1 MDLHNH
7 YLRFSTVNISLLQTI
22 NKSISIHHLIQS
34 YNYEMTKEE
43 LDINKLEFCRLL
55 LCYEYQSVFYDIER
69 SDKKHKKHVT
79 SVNVEELNFPSVK
92 MIFPPNSSRNISQ
105 ISLLCDIINLQ
116 MILYC
121 NISSIKQYLQ
131 NFLYSNDMYTTTNNS
146 RIMYM
151 KILEHLLEFLC
162 LYQLHTTNKDSKA
175 ILESLGHIYLE
186 IIKSWLKLK
195 EDCEWRQFALM
206 FPKLVEIFTPSCIV
220 FPLWNHFL
228 YEIND
233 LKESLIG
240 LSIMA
245 DICFTLSNS
254 MNYIQCDIYCNNT
267 FWLLILRGLRS
278 PLQQHRKQA
287 LYIMKKAIGSMSTNV
302 ILNFESQLNVTKA
315 EITPFICNNSD
326 TSLSI
331 DDIKEKF
338 FLLYEALEEKKEHLI
353 TPTLIHA
360 AALIKINKEHK
371 ACNCFNIIWL
381 QCIFEKIL
389 LHENNHIAKWG
400 VSYVCKLDKTMF
412 DDQFLELF
420 IHVLNNNFL
429 YECQPDEKCPGIV
442 KELSQFLEY
451 AEKSD
456 LLNRFVKKIS
466 CVAWGPVAIFYIVH
480 VLRTVSHHESQ
491 HSDWQ
496 STELNAIKFLV
507 ETNLSMHSRIL
518 RTASQTELLRAI
530 PNYVRKINNLSLL
543 ANVLATFP
551 SGESLTRGTVPWNVI
566 TTWLEKVLARED
578 VVTFIKE
585 TCAKYL
591 NQDASPEINPRT
603 FAIMVYLL
611 YDANLIFLCQ
621 TCPDVEALNNW
632 LYTLNSINVR
642 PYADVILSMNVVE
655 FISYLLYLSPKGSHN
670 NMTDFISLHIRI
682 TFNFLI
688 KNIRKMSTE
697 LSYEDY
703 TRYTTIISSHIVNAP
718 FLMSKKD
725 VNIYAE
731 KLQNESIN
739 LIHDLQN
746 LNIQYLYGLHI
757 LYLSQNILILPL
769 TKTFYIKRLL
779 NTRMNIHNNINEE
792 KILKGKMA
800 SEYDLLLLKLLHQ
813 YLINSPVPSW
823 IPITTILSN
832 LLQFLEVGSP
842 ENVSEIAKILTVIN
856 DNKIINNASDKETL
870 EYIFNL
876 SFTYIINSK
885 RNNIFWTAIE
895 NLMGVIINNNFLLL
909 LNAIQFTKRYV
920 VKLLNEGENTP
931 RFKRIL
937 LSKMKNLDIH
947 NLMKF
952 ENVLGNCFLHGSVHR
967 RDKKIENYAHLFIE
981 NQLNKYYSKHIF
993 TLDHNNDAAIRAEA
1007 VILLHRIISNPEF
1020 NYAASFGQ
1028 SVLNELIKNKTKRYF
1043 KDSPLHKLKHR
1054 IMQILLILEPVLS
1067 KEFVPLLQE
1076 QLCEFI
1082 FSESNQ
1088 SSVKIMQEW
1097 LLIRIFTKNI
1107 HLHDKLWSLFAKSI
1121 KDRPRCT
1128 ISVASIVYHVA
1139 KLLSRDNQRIFIQT
1153 ALPYIVQCCL
1163 GQQFNARFILT
1174 QLYELMKANYGDN
1187 SISEYRGIYQ
1197 AAVIGLQQESLIKNS
1212 SRIQD
1217 DFYFSNFHPFN
1228 DYCLQTIYYQ
1238 LPRLTNVSC
1247 DEWISSDVFKDLM
1260 FMENDCH
1267 PLQLCNTGSFLTK
1280 SIPSVYLTKSFAGDT
1295 HGDSLK
1301 NNVEIYMEG
1310 LNDIQKKI
1318 DPSKPIGLCG
1328 DTFEVINEFMF
1339 LQDTQL
1345 QQGLIVVASFV
1356 DRSPNL
1362 GGIAR
1367 TCEIFGVKALVVA
1380 NADCVKDK
1388 EFQYLSVS
1396 ADKWLNILQVKPY
1409 ELQKFLLDRK
1419 NTGWSL
1425 IGVEQTVNSTNLMT
1439 TTFEKRTILVLGN
1452 EKDGIP
1458 ANFIP
1463 LFDKCVEIPQVG
1475 VTRSL
1480 NVHVTAAICIW
1491 QYANQHILK

>member
-43 LDINKLEFCRLL
+43 LDVDKLEFCRLL
-55 LCYEYQSVFYDIER
+55 LCYEYQSVFCNIER
-69 SDKKHKKHVT
+69 SDKKHKKHAIPVDA
-79 SVNVEELNFPSVK
+79 EELNFPSIE
-92 MIFPPNSSRNISQ
+92 MIFPLNFSRSISQ
-105 ISLLCDIINLQ
+105 ISLLCDIINLR
-116 MILYC
+116 MILYY

-131 NFLYSNDMYTTTNNS
+131 NFLYSNDMYTATSNS

-151 KILEHLLEFLC
+151 RILEYLLEFLH
-162 LYQLHTTNKDSKA
+162 LYQLHTTNKDSKE
-175 ILESLGHIYLE
+175 LESLGHIYFK

-206 FPKLVEIFTPSCIV
+206 FPKLVGIFTPSCIV

-228 YEIND
+228 YEISD
-233 LKESLIG
+233 LKESLGG

-245 DICFTLSNS
+245 DICFMPSNS

-267 FWLLILRGLRS
+267 FWLFVLRGLRS
-278 PLQQHRKQA
+278 PLQQYRKQA

-315 EITPFICNNSD
+315 EIIPFICNNSD

-331 DDIKEKF
+331 NDIKEKF

-360 AALIKINKEHK
+360 AALIKINKEHR
-371 ACNCFNIIWL
+371 ACNCFNIVWL

-389 LHENNHIAKWG
+389 LHENNHIVKWG
-400 VSYVCKLDKTMF
+400 ISYVCKLDKTMF
-412 DDQFLELF
+412 DDRFLELF

-429 YECQPDEKCPGIV
+429 YECQSDEKCPGIV

-451 AEKSD
+451 AEKSN
-456 LLNRFVKKIS
+456 LLNRFLKKIS
-466 CVAWGPVAIFYIVH
+466 YVAWGPVAIFYIIH
-480 VLRTVSHHESQ
+480 VLRTISHHGSR

-496 STELNAIKFLV
+496 TTELNAIKFLV

-518 RTASQTELLRAI
+518 RTASQTELLRTI
-530 PNYVRKINNLSLL
+530 PNYVRKINNLPLL

-566 TTWLEKVLARED
+566 TTWLEKVLVRED
-578 VVTFIKE
+578 VITFIKE

-632 LYTLNSINVR
+632 LYTLNGINVR
-642 PYADVILSMNVVE
+642 PYADVISTMNVVE
-655 FISYLLYLSPKGSHN
+655 FISHLLYLSPKGESHN

-688 KNIRKMSTE
+688 KNMRKMSTE

-703 TRYTTIISSHIVNAP
+703 TRYTAIVSSHIVNAP

-746 LNIQYLYGLHI
+746 LNIQYLYGLHT
-757 LYLSQNILILPL
+757 LYLSQNMLTLPL

-779 NTRMNIHNNINEE
+779 NTRMNIHNDINEE

-813 YLINSPVPSW
+813 YLINSLVSSW
-823 IPITTILSN
+823 YPITIILSN
-832 LLQFLEVGSP
+832 LLQFLEVGLP

-856 DNKIINNASDKETL
+856 DSKIINDASDKETL

-895 NLMGVIINNNFLLL
+895 DLMGVIINNNFLLL

-947 NLMKF
+947 NLMKL
-952 ENVLGNCFLHGSVHR
+952 ENVLGNCFLHGSVYR

-981 NQLNKYYSKHIF
+981 KQLDKYYSKHIF

-1067 KEFVPLLQE
+1067 KEFVPVLQE
-1076 QLCEFI
+1076 QLCDFI

-1107 HLHDKLWSLFAKSI
+1107 HLHDKLWSLFAK
-1121 KDRPRCT
+1121 
-1128 ISVASIVYHVA
+1128 
-1139 KLLSRDNQRIFIQT
+1139 
-1153 ALPYIVQCCL
+1153 
-1163 GQQFNARFILT
+1163 FILT

-1247 DEWISSDVFKDLM
+1247 DEWISPDVFKNLM
-1260 FMENDCH
+1260 FIENDCH

-1280 SIPSVYLTKSFAGDT
+1280 STPSIYLTKSFAGDT
-1295 HGDSLK
+1295 HGDSLE

-1328 DTFEVINEFMF
+1328 DIFEVINEFMF
-1339 LQDTQL
+1339 LQDTQS
-1345 QQGLIVVASFV
+1345 QEGLIVVASFV
-1356 DRSPNL
+1356 NRPPNL

-1419 NTGWSL
+1419 NIGWSL

-1491 QYANQHILK
+1491 QYANQHVLK

>member
-1 MDLHNH
+1 MDLHNR
-7 YLRFSTVNISLLQTI
+7 YLRFSTVNVSLLQTI

-43 LDINKLEFCRLL
+43 LDVDKLEFCRLL
-55 LCYEYQSVFYDIER
+55 LCYEYQSVFRNIEKC
-69 SDKKHKKHVT
+69 DKKHKKHLT
-79 SVNVEELNFPSVK
+79 PVNAKEPVNFPSVK
-92 MIFPPNSSRNISQ
+92 MIFPPNCSRNISQ

-116 MILYC
+116 MILYY
-121 NISSIKQYLQ
+121 NIGSIKEYLQ
-131 NFLYSNDMYTTTNNS
+131 NFLYSNDMYIATNNS

-151 KILEHLLEFLC
+151 KILEHLLEFLR
-162 LYQLHTTNKDSKA
+162 LYQLHSIDKDSKA
-175 ILESLGHIYLE
+175 LESFGHIYLE
-186 IIKSWLKLK
+186 IIKSWLKFK

-245 DICFTLSNS
+245 DICFTSSNS

-267 FWLLILRGLRS
+267 FWLLILKGLRS
-278 PLQQHRKQA
+278 PLQQYRKQA
-287 LYIMKKAIGSMSTNV
+287 LYVMKKAIGSTSTNV

-315 EITPFICNNSD
+315 EITPFICSNSD
-326 TSLSI
+326 SSLSI

-360 AALIKINKEHK
+360 AALIKINKEHR
-371 ACNCFNIIWL
+371 ACNCFNIVWL
-381 QCIFEKIL
+381 QCILEKIL

-429 YECQPDEKCPGIV
+429 YECQSDEKCPGIV

-480 VLRTVSHHESQ
+480 VLRTISHHGSQ

-496 STELNAIKFLV
+496 TTELNAIKFLV

-530 PNYVRKINNLSLL
+530 PNYVRKINNLPLL

-578 VVTFIKE
+578 VITFIKE

-603 FAIMVYLL
+603 FAIMIYLL

-621 TCPDVEALNNW
+621 TCPDIEALNNW
-632 LYTLNSINVR
+632 LYTLNGINAR

-655 FISYLLYLSPKGSHN
+655 FISYLLYLSPMGSHN
-670 NMTDFISLHIRI
+670 NMMDFISLHIRI

-688 KNIRKMSTE
+688 KNMRKMSTE
-697 LSYEDY
+697 LSYENY
-703 TRYTTIISSHIVNAP
+703 TRYTAIVSSHIINAP
-718 FLMSKKD
+718 FFMSKKD

-746 LNIQYLYGLHI
+746 LNIQYLYGLHT
-757 LYLSQNILILPL
+757 LYLSQNILTLPL

-779 NTRMNIHNNINEE
+779 NTRMNIHNDINEE

-842 ENVSEIAKILTVIN
+842 ENVSEIAKILIIIN
-856 DNKIINNASDKETL
+856 DSKIINDTSDKETL
-870 EYIFNL
+870 EYIINL

-895 NLMGVIINNNFLLL
+895 NLMEVIINNNFLFL

-947 NLMKF
+947 NLMKL

-981 NQLNKYYSKHIF
+981 KQLDKYYSKHIF

-1007 VILLHRIISNPEF
+1007 VILLHRIISNPEC
-1020 NYAASFGQ
+1020 NCAASFGQ

-1076 QLCEFI
+1076 QLCDFI

-1107 HLHDKLWSLFAKSI
+1107 HLHDKLWSLFAK
-1121 KDRPRCT
+1121 
-1128 ISVASIVYHVA
+1128 
-1139 KLLSRDNQRIFIQT
+1139 
-1153 ALPYIVQCCL
+1153 
-1163 GQQFNARFILT
+1163 FILT

-1187 SISEYRGIYQ
+1187 NISEYRGIYQ
-1197 AAVIGLQQESLIKNS
+1197 AAVIGLQQESLTKNS

-1238 LPRLTNVSC
+1238 LPRLTTVSC
-1247 DEWISSDVFKDLM
+1247 DEWISPNVFKDLM

-1267 PLQLCNTGSFLTK
+1267 PLQLCNTDSFLTK
-1280 SIPSVYLTKSFAGDT
+1280 STPSVYLTKSFAGDT
-1295 HGDSLK
+1295 HGDSLE

-1318 DPSKPIGLCG
+1318 DPSKSIGLCG
-1328 DTFEVINEFMF
+1328 DIFEVINEFMF

-1345 QQGLIVVASFV
+1345 QEGLIVVASFV
-1356 DRSPNL
+1356 DRPPNL

-1439 TTFEKRTILVLGN
+1439 TTFEKSTILVLGN